1 MLYRLVISPIEYLI
15 EVVFT
20 IMNGFFGH
28 EGYAIIA
35 VSMTISTLVL
45 PLYLRADA
53 IQEAEQK
60 KQKAMERWLAHIR
73 KTFTGDERY
82 MMTNAYYAEMDYK
95 PLYAL
100 KGLIPL
106 LLQIPFFIAA
116 YHFLSNLKCLQGT
129 SFWLIADLGAE
140 DRMLK
145 LGGLAINVLPV
156 LMTGINLIS
165 SVIYTKDATLKQK
178 IQPVVLALI
187 FLVLLYHS
195 PAGLV
200 LYWTMNNLYSMCKN
214 VVMKIVKH
222 PERLGM
228 IGPVVI
234 AALFLVFLL
243 ATGKLQERIAW
254 KDHES
259 LFLYGL
265 IVLAL
270 LAAPTKV
277 WLGKT
282 GIFEKRSS
290 GNQQGAEKAEGT
302 KSAERKPGR
311 GQTTTGKNVHITVIL
326 LELALALL
334 LGLVIPLLVLSVAP
348 MDFLVI
354 DRTTDPLHYAY
365 AAFAVASGVFL
376 VWGSL
381 IYAMAEEKGRF
392 AYGRVLLI
400 LLFIAL
406 VDMLGFKAVVGNVS
420 TMLEF
425 EKMPHFALIPKAINL
440 AALGAAAIAGW
451 LLWDKGG
458 KVRDGLAA
466 VVCLTFTAM
475 AVMNIQATK
484 AGIHEVD
491 DGAEVD
497 YVLPLSTEGRNVI
510 VLMMDRAISAY
521 VPFLF
526 EEKPELYDMYA
537 GFTYYPNTLSFG
549 RGTGSGGPALYGGY
563 EYTTE
568 HLPVADEDR
577 HRKHIEALL
586 VQPIL
591 FGENGFEVTVTDPGF
606 WAASA
611 TDYSIYDPYP
621 YISAYSLEQNL
632 PVGYD
637 LEGMKAARER
647 NFFFYSIYRIAP
659 AMLQDEIYGKG
670 RFLAADH
677 TSFVGEG
684 EFRRG
689 YTVLKN
695 LPELT
700 RIEEGDRDHFL
711 AIGNNTTHAE
721 SMLALPDYTDER
733 EADYTGIDIAA
744 DKHAGNLT
752 LHFDRDNEGL
762 SVGHYHSNMAAFL
775 KLGAWFD
782 YLREQGV
789 FDNTRIIIVSDHGY
803 GLPQREDMLLPGG
816 VNVEAV
822 NPVLLVK
829 DFDSNGAFTVDTQ
842 FMTNADTTV
851 LATQGI
857 VADPVNPFTGNAM
870 TLEPKEGGVDFM
882 WQPLEWDFYGDPYAG
897 DKWYHVSDDILDPE
911 KWVPIEALR

>member
-1 MLYRLVISPIEYLI
+1 
-15 EVVFT
+15 
-20 IMNGFFGH
+20 MNGFFGH

-60 KQKAMERWLAHIR
+60 KQKAMERWIGHIK

-82 MMTNAYYAEMDYK
+82 MMTNAYYAEMGYK

-140 DRMLK
+140 DGMLK
-145 LGGLAINVLPV
+145 IGSLAINVLPV

-178 IQPVVLALI
+178 IQPVVLALV

-234 AALFLVFLL
+234 AALFLVFLV
-243 ATGKLQERIAW
+243 AAGKLQERIAW

-265 IVLAL
+265 ILLAL
-270 LAAPTKV
+270 LVSPAKALLEKA
-277 WLGKT
+277 
-282 GIFEKRSS
+282 GIFGKR
-290 GNQQGAEKAEGT
+290 
-302 KSAERKPGR
+302 RKQNR
-311 GQTTTGKNVHITVIL
+311 EQAANGKNVHVTVLL

-365 AAFAVASGVFL
+365 AAFAVACGVFL

-381 IYAMAEEKGRF
+381 IYGMAEEKGRF

-400 LLFIAL
+400 LLFVAL
-406 VDMLGFKAVVGNVS
+406 VNMLGFKAVVGNVS

-425 EKMPHFALIPKAINL
+425 EKMPHFDLIPKAVNL
-440 AALGAAAIAGW
+440 AALAVAAIVGW

-466 VVCLTFTAM
+466 VVCLTFAAM
-475 AVMNIQATK
+475 AVMNIQTTK
-484 AGIHEVD
+484 AGIHDVD

-497 YVLPLSTEGRNVI
+497 YVLPLSKEGRNVI

-568 HLPVADEDR
+568 HLPVEDEDR
-577 HRKHIEALL
+577 HQKHIEALL

-591 FGENGFEVTVTDPGF
+591 FGENGFQVTATDPGF

-700 RIEEGDRDHFL
+700 RIEEGDTDHFL

-721 SMLALPDYTDER
+721 SMLALPEYTDER

-744 DKHAGNLT
+744 DKHAGDLT

-789 FDNTRIIIVSDHGY
+789 YDNTRIIIVSDHGY

-829 DFDSNGAFTVDTQ
+829 DFDSNGEFTVDTQ

-851 LATQGI
+851 LATRGI
-857 VADPVNPFTGNAM
+857 IADPVNPFTGKAITM
-870 TLEPKEGGVDFM
+870 EPKEGGVDFM

-897 DKWYHVSDDILDPE
+897 DKWYHVSDDILDPD

>member
-1 MLYRLVISPIEYLI
+1 
-15 EVVFT
+15 
-20 IMNGFFGH
+20 MNGFFGH

-60 KQKAMERWLAHIR
+60 KQKAMERWIGHIK

-82 MMTNAYYAEMDYK
+82 MMTNAYYAEMGYK

-140 DRMLK
+140 DGMLK
-145 LGGLAINVLPV
+145 IGSLAINVLPV

-178 IQPVVLALI
+178 IQPVVLALV

-234 AALFLVFLL
+234 AALFLVFLVV
-243 ATGKLQERIAW
+243 TGKLQERIAW

-265 IVLAL
+265 ILLAL
-270 LAAPTKV
+270 LVSPAKALLEKA
-277 WLGKT
+277 
-282 GIFEKRSS
+282 GIFGKR
-290 GNQQGAEKAEGT
+290 
-302 KSAERKPGR
+302 RKQNR
-311 GQTTTGKNVHITVIL
+311 EQAANGKNVHVTVLL

-365 AAFAVASGVFL
+365 AAFAVACGVFL

-381 IYAMAEEKGRF
+381 IYGMAEEKGRF

-400 LLFIAL
+400 LLFVAL
-406 VDMLGFKAVVGNVS
+406 VNMLGFKAVVGNVS

-425 EKMPHFALIPKAINL
+425 EKMPHFDLIPKAVNL
-440 AALGAAAIAGW
+440 AALAVAAIVGW

-466 VVCLTFTAM
+466 VVCLTFAAM
-475 AVMNIQATK
+475 AVMNIQTTK
-484 AGIHEVD
+484 AGIHDVD

-497 YVLPLSTEGRNVI
+497 YVLPLSKEGRNVI

-568 HLPVADEDR
+568 HLPVEDEDR
-577 HRKHIEALL
+577 HQKHIEALL

-591 FGENGFEVTVTDPGF
+591 FGENGFQVTATDPGF

-700 RIEEGDRDHFL
+700 RIEEGDTDHFL

-721 SMLALPDYTDER
+721 SMLALPEYTDER

-744 DKHAGNLT
+744 DKHAGDLT

-789 FDNTRIIIVSDHGY
+789 YDNTRIIIVSDHGY

-829 DFDSNGAFTVDTQ
+829 DFDSNGEFTVDTQ

-857 VADPVNPFTGNAM
+857 IADPVNPFTGKAITM
-870 TLEPKEGGVDFM
+870 EPKEGGVDFM

-897 DKWYHVSDDILDPE
+897 DKWYHVSDDILDPD

>member
-1 MLYRLVISPIEYLI
+1 
-15 EVVFT
+15 
-20 IMNGFFGH
+20 MNGFFGH

-60 KQKAMERWLAHIR
+60 KQKVMERWIGHIK

-82 MMTNAYYAEMDYK
+82 MMTNAYYAEMGYK

-129 SFWLIADLGAE
+129 SFWLISDLGAE
-140 DRMLK
+140 DGMLK
-145 LGGLAINVLPV
+145 IGSLAINVLPV
-156 LMTGINLIS
+156 LMTGINLVS

-178 IQPVVLALI
+178 IQPVVLALV

-222 PERLGM
+222 PERLGV
-228 IGPVVI
+228 IGSVVI
-234 AALFLVFLL
+234 AVLFLVFLV

-270 LAAPTKV
+270 LVSPVKA
-277 WLGKT
+277 LIEKT
-282 GIFEKRSS
+282 GVFRKTAKTAQKNREDAV
-290 GNQQGAEKAEGT
+290 AEHHA
-302 KSAERKPGR
+302 
-311 GQTTTGKNVHITVIL
+311 TVLL

-348 MDFLVI
+348 MDFLVM
-354 DRTTDPLHYAY
+354 DRATDPMHYAY
-365 AAFAVASGVFL
+365 AAFAVACGVFL

-381 IYAMAEEKGRF
+381 IYGMADGKGRF
-392 AYGRVLLI
+392 AYGRALFI
-400 LLFIAL
+400 LLLMAL

-425 EKMPHFALIPKAINL
+425 EKMPHFALLTKGLNLVVLAL
-440 AALGAAAIAGW
+440 AAVVGW

-458 KVRDGLAA
+458 RVRDGLAA
-466 VVCLTFTAM
+466 VICLTFAAM
-475 AVMNIQATK
+475 AFLNIRETR
-484 AGIHEVD
+484 AGIHKVD
-491 DGAEVD
+491 DGSENVE
-497 YVLPLSTEGRNVI
+497 YVLPLSKEGQNVI

-537 GFTYYPNTLSFG
+537 GFIYYPNTLSFG
-549 RGTGSGGPALYGGY
+549 RGTSSGAPALYGGY

-568 HLPVADEDR
+568 HIESSERSSEDL
-577 HRKHIEALL
+577 HKEALL
-586 VQPIL
+586 VQPRL
-591 FGENGFEVTVTDPGF
+591 FGENGFHVTVTDPGF

-647 NFFFYSIYRIAP
+647 NFFFYSIYRIMP
-659 AMLQDEIYGKG
+659 AMLQDEVYGKG
-670 RFLAADH
+670 RYLAADH

-689 YTVLKN
+689 YTMLKN
-695 LPELT
+695 MKGLT
-700 RIEEGDRDHFL
+700 RIEEDATPQFL

-721 SMLALPDYTDER
+721 SMLALPEYTDER
-733 EADYTGIDIAA
+733 EADYSGIDIAA
-744 DKHAGNLT
+744 DKHAGDLT
-752 LHFDRDNEGL
+752 LHFDRDNVGL

-775 KLGAWFD
+775 KLGEWFD
-782 YLREQGV
+782 YLRECGV
-789 FDNTRIIIVSDHGY
+789 YDNTRIIIVSDHGY
-803 GLPQREDMLLPGG
+803 GLPQREDMLLPYG

-822 NPVLLVK
+822 NPLLLVK

-857 VADPVNPFTGNAM
+857 IDHPVNPFTGNAITM
-870 TLEPKEGGVDFM
+870 EDKKDGVHFK

-897 DKWYHVSDDILDPE
+897 DKWYTVKDDILDPDN
-911 KWVPIEALR
+911 WIPMAQPY

>member
-1 MLYRLVISPIEYLI
+1 
-15 EVVFT
+15 
-20 IMNGFFGH
+20 MNGFFGH

-60 KQKAMERWLAHIR
+60 KQKAMERWIGHIK

-82 MMTNAYYAEMDYK
+82 MMTNAYYAEMGYK

-140 DRMLK
+140 DGMLK
-145 LGGLAINVLPV
+145 IGSLAINVLPV

-178 IQPVVLALI
+178 IQPVVLALV

-234 AALFLVFLL
+234 AALFMIFLV

-265 IVLAL
+265 ILLAL
-270 LAAPTKV
+270 LVSPAKV
-277 WLGKT
+277 LLEKA
-282 GIFEKRSS
+282 GIFGK
-290 GNQQGAEKAEGT
+290 Q
-302 KSAERKPGR
+302 RKQNG
-311 GQTTTGKNVHITVIL
+311 GQTATGKNIHVTVLL

-365 AAFAVASGVFL
+365 AAFAVACGVFL

-381 IYAMAEEKGRF
+381 IYGMAEEKGRF

-400 LLFIAL
+400 LLFVAL
-406 VDMLGFKAVVGNVS
+406 VNMLGFKAVVGNVS

-425 EKMPHFALIPKAINL
+425 EKMPHFDLIPKAVNL
-440 AALGAAAIAGW
+440 AALAVAAIVGW

-466 VVCLTFTAM
+466 VVCLTFAAM
-475 AVMNIQATK
+475 AVMNIQTTK
-484 AGIHEVD
+484 AGIHDVD

-497 YVLPLSTEGRNVI
+497 YVLPLSKEGHNVI

-568 HLPVADEDR
+568 HLPVEDEDR
-577 HRKHIEALL
+577 HQKHIEALL

-591 FGENGFEVTVTDPGF
+591 FGENGFQVTATDPGF

-700 RIEEGDRDHFL
+700 RIEEGDTDHFL

-721 SMLALPDYTDER
+721 SMLALPEYTDER

-744 DKHAGNLT
+744 DKYAGDLT

-789 FDNTRIIIVSDHGY
+789 YDNTRIIIVSDHGY

-829 DFDSNGAFTVDTQ
+829 DFDSNGEFTVDTQ

-851 LATQGI
+851 LATRGI
-857 VADPVNPFTGNAM
+857 IADPVNPFTGKAITM
-870 TLEPKEGGVDFM
+870 EPKERSISERRG
-882 WQPLEWDFYGDPYAG
+882 
-897 DKWYHVSDDILDPE
+897 
-911 KWVPIEALR
+911 

>member
-1 MLYRLVISPIEYLI
+1 MLYRLFILPIEYLI

-60 KQKAMERWLAHIR
+60 KQKAMERWIGHIK

-82 MMTNAYYAEMDYK
+82 MMTNAYYAEMGYK

-140 DRMLK
+140 DGMLK
-145 LGGLAINVLPV
+145 IGSLAINVLPV

-178 IQPVVLALI
+178 IQPVVLALV

-234 AALFLVFLL
+234 AALFLVFLV
-243 ATGKLQERIAW
+243 AAGKLQERIAW

-265 IVLAL
+265 ILLAL
-270 LAAPTKV
+270 LVSPAKALLEKA
-277 WLGKT
+277 
-282 GIFEKRSS
+282 GIFGKR
-290 GNQQGAEKAEGT
+290 
-302 KSAERKPGR
+302 RKQNR
-311 GQTTTGKNVHITVIL
+311 EQAANGKNVHVTVLL

-365 AAFAVASGVFL
+365 AAFAVACGVFL

-381 IYAMAEEKGRF
+381 IYGMAEEKGRF

-400 LLFIAL
+400 LLFVAL
-406 VDMLGFKAVVGNVS
+406 VNMLGFKAVVGNVS

-425 EKMPHFALIPKAINL
+425 EKMPHFDLIPKAVNL
-440 AALGAAAIAGW
+440 AALAVAAIVGW

-466 VVCLTFTAM
+466 VVCLTFAAM
-475 AVMNIQATK
+475 AVMNIQTTK
-484 AGIHEVD
+484 AGIHDVD

-497 YVLPLSTEGRNVI
+497 YVLPLSKEGRNVI

-568 HLPVADEDR
+568 HLPVEDEDR
-577 HRKHIEALL
+577 HQKHIEALL

-591 FGENGFEVTVTDPGF
+591 FGENGFQVTATDPGF

-700 RIEEGDRDHFL
+700 RIEEGDTDHFL

-721 SMLALPDYTDER
+721 SMLALPEYTDER

-744 DKHAGNLT
+744 DKHAGDLT

-789 FDNTRIIIVSDHGY
+789 YDNTRIIIVSDHGY

-829 DFDSNGAFTVDTQ
+829 DFDSNGEFTVDTQ

-851 LATQGI
+851 LATRGI
-857 VADPVNPFTGNAM
+857 IADPVNPFTGKAITM
-870 TLEPKEGGVDFM
+870 EPKEGGVDFM

-897 DKWYHVSDDILDPE
+897 DKWYHVSDDILDPD

>member
-1 MLYRLVISPIEYLI
+1 
-15 EVVFT
+15 
-20 IMNGFFGH
+20 MNGFFGH

-60 KQKAMERWLAHIR
+60 KQKAMERWIGHIK

-82 MMTNAYYAEMDYK
+82 MMTNAYYAEMGYK

-129 SFWLIADLGAE
+129 SFGLIADLGAE
-140 DRMLK
+140 DGMLK
-145 LGGLAINVLPV
+145 IGSLAINVLPV

-178 IQPVVLALI
+178 IQPVVLALV

-234 AALFLVFLL
+234 AALFLVFLV

-265 IVLAL
+265 ILLAL
-270 LAAPTKV
+270 LVSPAKV
-277 WLGKT
+277 LLEKA
-282 GIFEKRSS
+282 GIFGKR
-290 GNQQGAEKAEGT
+290 
-302 KSAERKPGR
+302 RKQNG
-311 GQTTTGKNVHITVIL
+311 GQAANGKNVHVTVLL

-354 DRTTDPLHYAY
+354 DRTTNPLHYAY
-365 AAFAVASGVFL
+365 AAFAVACGVFL

-381 IYAMAEEKGRF
+381 IYGMAEEKGRF

-400 LLFIAL
+400 LLFVAL
-406 VDMLGFKAVVGNVS
+406 VNMLGFKAVVGNVS

-425 EKMPHFALIPKAINL
+425 EKMPHFDLIPKAVNL
-440 AALGAAAIAGW
+440 AVLAVAAIVGW

-466 VVCLTFTAM
+466 VVCLTFAAM
-475 AVMNIQATK
+475 AVMNIQTTK
-484 AGIHEVD
+484 AGIHDVD

-497 YVLPLSTEGRNVI
+497 YVLPLSKEGRNVI

-568 HLPVADEDR
+568 HLPVEDEDR
-577 HRKHIEALL
+577 HQKHIEALL

-591 FGENGFEVTVTDPGF
+591 FGENGFQVTATDPGF

-700 RIEEGDRDHFL
+700 RIEEGDTDHFL

-721 SMLALPDYTDER
+721 SMLALPEYTDER

-744 DKHAGNLT
+744 DKHAGDLT

-789 FDNTRIIIVSDHGY
+789 YDNTRIIIVSDHGY

-829 DFDSNGAFTVDTQ
+829 DFDSNGEFTVDTQ

-851 LATQGI
+851 LATRGI
-857 VADPVNPFTGNAM
+857 IADPVNPFTGKAITM
-870 TLEPKEGGVDFM
+870 EPKEGGVDFM

-897 DKWYHVSDDILDPE
+897 DKWYHVSDDILDPD

>member
-1 MLYRLVISPIEYLI
+1 MLYRLFILPIEYLI

-60 KQKAMERWLAHIR
+60 KQKAMERWIGHIK

-82 MMTNAYYAEMDYK
+82 MMTNAYYAEMGYK

-140 DRMLK
+140 DGMLK
-145 LGGLAINVLPV
+145 IGSLAINVLPV

-178 IQPVVLALI
+178 IQPVVLALV

-234 AALFLVFLL
+234 AALFLVFLVV
-243 ATGKLQERIAW
+243 TGKLQERIAW

-265 IVLAL
+265 ILLAL
-270 LAAPTKV
+270 LVSPAKALLEKA
-277 WLGKT
+277 
-282 GIFEKRSS
+282 GIFGKR
-290 GNQQGAEKAEGT
+290 
-302 KSAERKPGR
+302 RKQNR
-311 GQTTTGKNVHITVIL
+311 EQAANGKNVHVTVLL

-365 AAFAVASGVFL
+365 AAFAVACGVFL

-381 IYAMAEEKGRF
+381 IYGMAEEKGRF

-400 LLFIAL
+400 LLFVAL
-406 VDMLGFKAVVGNVS
+406 VNMLGFKAVVGNVS

-425 EKMPHFALIPKAINL
+425 EKMPHFDLIPKAVNL
-440 AALGAAAIAGW
+440 AALAVAAIVGW

-466 VVCLTFTAM
+466 VVCLTFAAM
-475 AVMNIQATK
+475 AVMNIQTTK
-484 AGIHEVD
+484 AGIHDVD

-497 YVLPLSTEGRNVI
+497 YVLPLSKEGRNVI

-568 HLPVADEDR
+568 HLPVEDEDR
-577 HRKHIEALL
+577 HQKHIEALL

-591 FGENGFEVTVTDPGF
+591 FGENGFQVTATDPGF

-700 RIEEGDRDHFL
+700 RIEEGDTDHFL

-721 SMLALPDYTDER
+721 SMLALPEYTDER

-744 DKHAGNLT
+744 DKHAGDLT

-789 FDNTRIIIVSDHGY
+789 YDNTRIIIVSDHGY

-829 DFDSNGAFTVDTQ
+829 DFDSNGEFTVDTQ

-857 VADPVNPFTGNAM
+857 IADPVNPFTGKAITM
-870 TLEPKEGGVDFM
+870 EPKEGGVDFM

-897 DKWYHVSDDILDPE
+897 DKWYHVSDDILDPD

>member
-1 MLYRLVISPIEYLI
+1 
-15 EVVFT
+15 
-20 IMNGFFGH
+20 MNGFFGH

-60 KQKAMERWLAHIR
+60 KQKAMERWIGHIK

-82 MMTNAYYAEMDYK
+82 MMTNAYYAEMGYK

-140 DRMLK
+140 DGMLK
-145 LGGLAINVLPV
+145 IGSLAINVLPV

-178 IQPVVLALI
+178 IQPVVLALV

-234 AALFLVFLL
+234 AALFLVFLVV
-243 ATGKLQERIAW
+243 TGKLQERIAW

-265 IVLAL
+265 ILLAL
-270 LAAPTKV
+270 LVSPAKALLEKA
-277 WLGKT
+277 
-282 GIFEKRSS
+282 GIFGKR
-290 GNQQGAEKAEGT
+290 
-302 KSAERKPGR
+302 RKQNR
-311 GQTTTGKNVHITVIL
+311 EQAANGKNVHVTVLL

-365 AAFAVASGVFL
+365 AAFAVACGVFL

-381 IYAMAEEKGRF
+381 IYGMAEEKGRF

-400 LLFIAL
+400 LLFVAL
-406 VDMLGFKAVVGNVS
+406 VNMLGFKAVVGNVS

-425 EKMPHFALIPKAINL
+425 EKMPHFDLIPKAVNL
-440 AALGAAAIAGW
+440 AALAVAAIVGW

-466 VVCLTFTAM
+466 VVCLTFAAM
-475 AVMNIQATK
+475 AVMNIQTTK
-484 AGIHEVD
+484 AGIHDVD

-497 YVLPLSTEGRNVI
+497 YVLPLSKEGRNVI

-568 HLPVADEDR
+568 HLPVEDEDR
-577 HRKHIEALL
+577 HQKHIEALL

-591 FGENGFEVTVTDPGF
+591 FGENGFQVTATDPGF

-700 RIEEGDRDHFL
+700 RIEEGDTDHFL
-711 AIGNNTTHAE
+711 AIGNNTPHAE
-721 SMLALPDYTDER
+721 SMLALPEYTDER

-744 DKHAGNLT
+744 DKYAGDLT

-789 FDNTRIIIVSDHGY
+789 YDNTRIIIVSDHGY

-829 DFDSNGAFTVDTQ
+829 DFDSNGEFTVDTQ

-857 VADPVNPFTGNAM
+857 IADPVNPFTGKAITM
-870 TLEPKEGGVDFM
+870 EPKEGGVDFM

-897 DKWYHVSDDILDPE
+897 DKWYHVSDDILDPD

>member
-1 MLYRLVISPIEYLI
+1 MLYRLFILPIEYLI

-60 KQKAMERWLAHIR
+60 KQKAMERWIGHIK

-82 MMTNAYYAEMDYK
+82 MMTNAYYAEMGYK

-140 DRMLK
+140 DGMLK
-145 LGGLAINVLPV
+145 IGSLAINVLPV

-178 IQPVVLALI
+178 IQPVVLALV

-234 AALFLVFLL
+234 AALFLVFLV

-265 IVLAL
+265 ILLAL
-270 LAAPTKV
+270 LVSPAKALLEKA
-277 WLGKT
+277 
-282 GIFEKRSS
+282 GIFGKR
-290 GNQQGAEKAEGT
+290 
-302 KSAERKPGR
+302 RKQNR
-311 GQTTTGKNVHITVIL
+311 EQAANGKNVHVTVLL

-354 DRTTDPLHYAY
+354 DRTTNPLHYAY
-365 AAFAVASGVFL
+365 AAFVVACGVFL

-381 IYAMAEEKGRF
+381 IYGMAEEKGRF

-400 LLFIAL
+400 LLFVAL
-406 VDMLGFKAVVGNVS
+406 VNMLGFKAVVGNVS

-425 EKMPHFALIPKAINL
+425 EKMPHFDLIPKAVNL
-440 AALGAAAIAGW
+440 AALAVAAIVGW

-466 VVCLTFTAM
+466 VVCLTFAAM
-475 AVMNIQATK
+475 AVMNIQTTK
-484 AGIHEVD
+484 AGIHDVD

-497 YVLPLSTEGRNVI
+497 YVLPLSKEGRNVI

-568 HLPVADEDR
+568 HLPVEDEDR
-577 HRKHIEALL
+577 HQKHIEALL

-591 FGENGFEVTVTDPGF
+591 FGENGFQVTATDPGF

-700 RIEEGDRDHFL
+700 RIEEGDTDHFL

-721 SMLALPDYTDER
+721 SMLALPEYTDER

-744 DKHAGNLT
+744 DKHAGDLT

-789 FDNTRIIIVSDHGY
+789 YDNTRIIIVSDHGY

-829 DFDSNGAFTVDTQ
+829 DFDSNGEFTVDTQ

-851 LATQGI
+851 LATRGI
-857 VADPVNPFTGNAM
+857 IADPVNPFTGKAITM
-870 TLEPKEGGVDFM
+870 EPKEGGVDFM

-897 DKWYHVSDDILDPE
+897 DKWYHVSDDILDPD

>member
-1 MLYRLVISPIEYLI
+1 MLYRLVISPIEYVI

-20 IMNGFFGH
+20 IMNSFFGH
-28 EGYAIIA
+28 EGFAIIA

-60 KQKAMERWLAHIR
+60 KQKEMERWITHIK

-82 MMTNAYYAEMDYK
+82 MMTNAYYAEMHYK

-129 SFWLIADLGAE
+129 SFWLITDLGAE
-140 DRMLK
+140 DGMLK
-145 LGGLAINVLPV
+145 IGGLAINVLPV
-156 LMTGINLIS
+156 LMTCINLIS

-178 IQPVVLALI
+178 IQPVVLALV

-214 VVMKIVKH
+214 VVMKVVKH
-222 PERLGM
+222 PERLGV
-228 IGPVVI
+228 IGPCVLAVLFI
-234 AALFLVFLL
+234 VFLVV
-243 ATGKLQERIAW
+243 TGKLQERIAW

-259 LFLYGL
+259 IFLYGL
-265 IVLAL
+265 IELAL
-270 LAAPTKV
+270 LATPIKALLKK
-277 WLGKT
+277 LS
-282 GIFEKRSS
+282 KR
-290 GNQQGAEKAEGT
+290 
-302 KSAERKPGR
+302 
-311 GQTTTGKNVHITVIL
+311 TTPVDNKKEQSEPAMLTTFL
-326 LELALALL
+326 LEGALALL
-334 LGLVIPLLVLSVAP
+334 LGLVIPLLVLSVSP
-348 MDFLVI
+348 MDFLTM

-365 AAFAVASGVFL
+365 AAFAVAAGVFL

-381 IYAMAEEKGRF
+381 IYGMADAKGKHT
-392 AYGRVLLI
+392 YGGVLFI
-400 LLFIAL
+400 LLAIAL
-406 VDMLGFKAVVGNVS
+406 INMLGFKAVVGNVS

-425 EKMPHFALIPKAINL
+425 EKMPHFTLVPKMINL
-440 AALGAAAIAGW
+440 AVLGVAGILGW
-451 LLWDKGG
+451 IFWNKGG
-458 KVRDGLAA
+458 KVRDGMVA
-466 VVCLTFTAM
+466 VLTLTFLAM
-475 AVMNIQATK
+475 AILKINETK
-484 AGIHEVD
+484 AGTHEVD
-491 DGAEVD
+491 DGAQDVE
-497 YVLPLSTEGRNVI
+497 YVVPLSAEGRNVI
-510 VLMMDRAISAY
+510 VIMLDRAISAY

-526 EEKPELYDMYA
+526 EEKPELNEMYA

-549 RGTGSGGPALYGGY
+549 RGTSTGAPALYGGY
-563 EYTTE
+563 EYNTE
-568 HLPVADEDR
+568 QMATDGRPTEDQ
-577 HRKHIEALL
+577 HVESLL
-586 VQPIL
+586 VQPVL
-591 FGENGFEVTVTDPGF
+591 FAQNGFDVTVTDPGF
-606 WAASA
+606 WSPSA
-611 TDYSIYDPYP
+611 VDYSIYDPYP
-621 YISAYSLEQNL
+621 EITAYSLEQNI

-659 AMLQDEIYGKG
+659 AMLQDEVYGKG
-670 RFLAADH
+670 RYLAADH

-684 EFRRG
+684 DFRKG

-700 RIEEGDRDHFL
+700 RIEEGDTDHFL
-711 AIGNNTTHAE
+711 AMGNNTAHAE
-721 SMLALPDYTDER
+721 AMLSLPDYSDER

-744 DKHAGNLT
+744 DKHAGDLT
-752 LHFDRDNEGL
+752 LHFDRENEGL
-762 SVGHYHSNMAAFL
+762 SVGMYHSNMAAFL
-775 KLGAWFD
+775 KMGEWFD
-782 YLREQGV
+782 YLRECGV

-857 VADPVNPFTGNAM
+857 IEDPVNPFTGQAITM
-870 TLEPKEGGVDFM
+870 DGKEGGVNFL
-882 WQPLEWDFYGDPYAG
+882 WTPLQWDFYGDPNGG
-897 DKWYHVSDDILDPE
+897 DQWYHVSDDILDPA
-911 KWVPIEALR
+911 KWVPIEAPY

>member
-1 MLYRLVISPIEYLI
+1 MLYRLFILPIEYLI

-60 KQKAMERWLAHIR
+60 KQKAMERWIGHIK

-82 MMTNAYYAEMDYK
+82 MMTNAYYAEMGYK

-140 DRMLK
+140 DGMLK
-145 LGGLAINVLPV
+145 IGSLAINVLPV

-178 IQPVVLALI
+178 IQPVVLALV

-234 AALFLVFLL
+234 AALFLVFLVV
-243 ATGKLQERIAW
+243 TGKLQERIAW

-265 IVLAL
+265 ILLAL
-270 LAAPTKV
+270 LVSPAKALLEKA
-277 WLGKT
+277 
-282 GIFEKRSS
+282 GIFGKR
-290 GNQQGAEKAEGT
+290 
-302 KSAERKPGR
+302 RKQNR
-311 GQTTTGKNVHITVIL
+311 EQAANGKNVHVTVLL

-365 AAFAVASGVFL
+365 AAFAVACGVFL

-381 IYAMAEEKGRF
+381 IYGMAEEKGRF

-400 LLFIAL
+400 LLFVAL
-406 VDMLGFKAVVGNVS
+406 VNMLGFKAVVGNVS

-425 EKMPHFALIPKAINL
+425 EKMPHFDLIPKAVNL
-440 AALGAAAIAGW
+440 AALAVAAIVGW

-466 VVCLTFTAM
+466 VVCLTFAAM
-475 AVMNIQATK
+475 AVMNIQTTK
-484 AGIHEVD
+484 AGIHDVD

-497 YVLPLSTEGRNVI
+497 YVLPLSKEGRNVI

-568 HLPVADEDR
+568 HLPVEDEDR
-577 HRKHIEALL
+577 HQKHIEALL

-591 FGENGFEVTVTDPGF
+591 FGENGFQVTATDPGF

-700 RIEEGDRDHFL
+700 RIEEGDTDHFL

-721 SMLALPDYTDER
+721 SMLALPEYTDER

-744 DKHAGNLT
+744 DKYAGDLT

-789 FDNTRIIIVSDHGY
+789 YDNTRIIIVSDHGY

-829 DFDSNGAFTVDTQ
+829 DFDSNGEFTVDTQ

-857 VADPVNPFTGNAM
+857 IADPVNPFTGKAITM
-870 TLEPKEGGVDFM
+870 EPKEGGVDFM

-897 DKWYHVSDDILDPE
+897 DKWYHVSDDILDPD

>member
-1 MLYRLVISPIEYLI
+1 MLYRLVILPIEYLI

-20 IMNGFFGH
+20 IMNSFFGH

-53 IQEAEQK
+53 IQEAEQQ
-60 KQKAMERWLAHIR
+60 KQKAMERWIAHIK

-82 MMTNAYYAEMDYK
+82 MMTNAYYAEMGYK

-129 SFWLIADLGAE
+129 AFGPILDLGAE
-140 DRMLK
+140 DGMLHI
-145 LGGLAINVLPV
+145 GGLAVNVLPV
-156 LMTGINLIS
+156 LMTAINLVS

-178 IQPVVLALI
+178 LQPVGLALI

-200 LYWTMNNLYSMCKN
+200 LYWTMNNLYSLCKN
-214 VVMKIVKH
+214 VVMKVVKH
-222 PERLGM
+222 PERLRVG
-228 IGPVVI
+228 GPVVI
-234 AALFLVFLL
+234 AILFLVFLVG
-243 ATGKLQERIAW
+243 TGKLQERIAW

-265 IVLAL
+265 IELAL
-270 LAAPTKV
+270 LAPLVKKMVAGY
-277 WLGKT
+277 LS
-282 GIFEKRSS
+282 KRPD
-290 GNQQGAEKAEGT
+290 NQNRGAEKQSG
-302 KSAERKPGR
+302 RKPNGEENLH
-311 GQTTTGKNVHITVIL
+311 GTVLL

-334 LGLVIPLLVLSVAP
+334 LGLVIPLLVLSVEP
-348 MDFLVI
+348 MDFLTM
-354 DRTTDPLHYAY
+354 DRATDPLYYAY
-365 AAFAVASGVFL
+365 AAMAVAAGVFL

-381 IYAMAEEKGRF
+381 IYAMADREGRRT
-392 AYGRVLLI
+392 YGAVLLI
-400 LLFIAL
+400 LLLVSL

-425 EKMPHFALIPKAINL
+425 EKMPHFTLVVKMLNL
-440 AALGAAAIAGW
+440 GVLGIVGIAGW
-451 LLWDKGG
+451 LFWNRGG
-458 KVRDGLAA
+458 RVRNGLAA
-466 VVCLTFTAM
+466 VLCLTFFAM
-475 AVMNIQATK
+475 AVYNINETK
-484 AGIHEVD
+484 NKIHDVD
-491 DGAEVD
+491 GGTGDVD
-497 YVLPLSTEGRNVI
+497 YVVPLSADGRNVI
-510 VLMMDRAISAY
+510 VMMIDRAISAY
-521 VPFLF
+521 VPFMF
-526 EEKPELYDMYA
+526 EEKPQLYEQFA

-549 RGTGSGGPALYGGY
+549 RGTASGAPALYGGY
-563 EYTTE
+563 EYRTE
-568 HLPVADEDR
+568 IIEASTRESEDF
-577 HRKHIEALL
+577 HREALL

-591 FGENGFEVTVTDPGF
+591 FGEAGFDVTVTDPGF

-621 YISAYSLEQNL
+621 YITAYSLEQNI

-659 AMLQDEIYGKG
+659 AMLQDEVYGKG
-670 RFLAADH
+670 RYLAADH
-677 TSFVGEG
+677 TAFTGEG

-695 LPELT
+695 LPNLT
-700 RIEEGDRDHFL
+700 RIEQDGRDRFL
-711 AIGNNTTHAE
+711 AFGNNAAHAE
-721 SMLALPDYTDER
+721 AMLSLPDYTDER

-744 DKHAGNLT
+744 DKHAGDLT
-752 LHFDRDNEGL
+752 LRFDRDNIGL
-762 SVGHYHSNMAAFL
+762 SVGHYHSNMATFL
-775 KLGAWFD
+775 KLGEWFD
-782 YLREQGV
+782 YLRECGV
-789 FDNTRIIIVSDHGY
+789 YDNCRIILVSDHGY

-822 NPVLLVK
+822 NPILLVK
-829 DFDSNGAFTVDTQ
+829 DFGCNEPFTVDTQ

-857 VADPVNPFTGNAM
+857 IDTPVNPFTGNVISM
-870 TLEPKEGGVDFM
+870 DGKEGGVNFK

-897 DKWYHVSDDILDPE
+897 DKWYHVKDDILDPACWTPME
-911 KWVPIEALR
+911 RPY

>member
-1 MLYRLVISPIEYLI
+1 MLYRLFILPIEYLI

-60 KQKAMERWLAHIR
+60 KQKAMERWIGHIK

-82 MMTNAYYAEMDYK
+82 MMTNAYYAEMGYK

-140 DRMLK
+140 DGMLK
-145 LGGLAINVLPV
+145 IGSLAINVLPV

-178 IQPVVLALI
+178 IQPVVLALV

-234 AALFLVFLL
+234 AALFLVFLV
-243 ATGKLQERIAW
+243 AAGKLQERIAW

-265 IVLAL
+265 ILLAL
-270 LAAPTKV
+270 LVSPAKALLEKA
-277 WLGKT
+277 
-282 GIFEKRSS
+282 GIFGKR
-290 GNQQGAEKAEGT
+290 
-302 KSAERKPGR
+302 RKQNR
-311 GQTTTGKNVHITVIL
+311 EQAANGKNVHVTVLL

-365 AAFAVASGVFL
+365 AAFAVACGVFL

-381 IYAMAEEKGRF
+381 IYGMAEEKGRF

-400 LLFIAL
+400 LLFVAL
-406 VDMLGFKAVVGNVS
+406 VNMLGFKAVVGNVS

-425 EKMPHFALIPKAINL
+425 EKMPHFDLIPKAVNL
-440 AALGAAAIAGW
+440 AALAVAAIVGW

-466 VVCLTFTAM
+466 VVCLTFAAM
-475 AVMNIQATK
+475 AVMNIQTTK
-484 AGIHEVD
+484 AGIHDVD

-497 YVLPLSTEGRNVI
+497 YVLPLSKEGRNVI

-568 HLPVADEDR
+568 HLPVEDEDR
-577 HRKHIEALL
+577 HQKHIEALL

-591 FGENGFEVTVTDPGF
+591 FGENGFQVTATDPGF

-700 RIEEGDRDHFL
+700 RIEEGDTDHFL

-721 SMLALPDYTDER
+721 SMLALPEYTDER

-744 DKHAGNLT
+744 DKYAGDLT

-789 FDNTRIIIVSDHGY
+789 YDNTRIIIVSDHGY

-829 DFDSNGAFTVDTQ
+829 DFDSNGEFTVDTQ

-851 LATQGI
+851 LATRGI
-857 VADPVNPFTGNAM
+857 IADPVNPFTGKAITM
-870 TLEPKEGGVDFM
+870 EPKEGGVDFM

-897 DKWYHVSDDILDPE
+897 DKWYHVSDDILDPD
-911 KWVPIEALR
+911 KWVPIEAL

>member
-1 MLYRLVISPIEYLI
+1 MLYRLFILPIEYLI

-60 KQKAMERWLAHIR
+60 KQKAMERWIGHIK

-82 MMTNAYYAEMDYK
+82 MMTNAYYAEMGYK

-140 DRMLK
+140 DGMLK
-145 LGGLAINVLPV
+145 IGSLAINVLPV

-178 IQPVVLALI
+178 IQPVVLALV

-234 AALFLVFLL
+234 AALFLVFLV

-265 IVLAL
+265 ILLAL
-270 LAAPTKV
+270 LVSPAKA
-277 WLGKT
+277 LLEKT
-282 GIFEKRSS
+282 GIFGKR
-290 GNQQGAEKAEGT
+290 
-302 KSAERKPGR
+302 RKQNR
-311 GQTTTGKNVHITVIL
+311 EQAANGKNVHVTVLL

-354 DRTTDPLHYAY
+354 DRTTNPLHYAY
-365 AAFAVASGVFL
+365 AAFVVACGVFL

-381 IYAMAEEKGRF
+381 IYGMAEEKGRF

-400 LLFIAL
+400 LLFVAL
-406 VDMLGFKAVVGNVS
+406 VNMLGFKAVVGNVS

-425 EKMPHFALIPKAINL
+425 EKMPHFDLIPKAVNL
-440 AALGAAAIAGW
+440 AALAVAAIVGW

-466 VVCLTFTAM
+466 VVCLTFAAM
-475 AVMNIQATK
+475 AVMNIQTTK
-484 AGIHEVD
+484 AGIHDVD

-497 YVLPLSTEGRNVI
+497 YVLPLSKEGRNVI

-568 HLPVADEDR
+568 HLPVEDEDR
-577 HRKHIEALL
+577 HQKHIEALL

-591 FGENGFEVTVTDPGF
+591 FGENGFQVTATDPGF

-700 RIEEGDRDHFL
+700 RIEEGDTDHFL

-721 SMLALPDYTDER
+721 SMLALPEYTDER

-744 DKHAGNLT
+744 DKHAGDLT

-789 FDNTRIIIVSDHGY
+789 YDNTRIIIVSDHGY

-829 DFDSNGAFTVDTQ
+829 DFDSNGEFTVDTQ

-851 LATQGI
+851 LATRGI
-857 VADPVNPFTGNAM
+857 IADPVNPFTGKAITM
-870 TLEPKEGGVDFM
+870 EPKEGGVDFM

-897 DKWYHVSDDILDPE
+897 DKWYHVSDDILDPD

>member
-1 MLYRLVISPIEYLI
+1 MLYRLFILPIEYLI

-60 KQKAMERWLAHIR
+60 KQKAMERWIGHIK

-82 MMTNAYYAEMDYK
+82 MMTNAYYAEMGYK

-140 DRMLK
+140 DGMLK
-145 LGGLAINVLPV
+145 IGSLAINVLPV

-178 IQPVVLALI
+178 IQPVVLALV

-234 AALFLVFLL
+234 AALFLVFLV

-265 IVLAL
+265 ILLAL
-270 LAAPTKV
+270 LVSPAKV
-277 WLGKT
+277 LLEKA
-282 GIFEKRSS
+282 GIFGKR
-290 GNQQGAEKAEGT
+290 
-302 KSAERKPGR
+302 RKQNR
-311 GQTTTGKNVHITVIL
+311 EQAATGKNVHVTVLL

-365 AAFAVASGVFL
+365 AAFAVACGVFL

-381 IYAMAEEKGRF
+381 IYGMAEEKGRF

-400 LLFIAL
+400 LLFVAL
-406 VDMLGFKAVVGNVS
+406 VNMLGFKAVVGNVS

-425 EKMPHFALIPKAINL
+425 EKMPHFDLIPKAVNL
-440 AALGAAAIAGW
+440 AALAVAAIVGW

-466 VVCLTFTAM
+466 VVCLTFAAM
-475 AVMNIQATK
+475 AVMNIQTTK
-484 AGIHEVD
+484 AGIHDVD

-497 YVLPLSTEGRNVI
+497 YVLPLSKEGRNVI

-568 HLPVADEDR
+568 HLPVEDEDR
-577 HRKHIEALL
+577 HQKHIEALL

-591 FGENGFEVTVTDPGF
+591 FGENGFQVTATDPGF

-700 RIEEGDRDHFL
+700 RIEEGDTDHFL

-721 SMLALPDYTDER
+721 SMLALPEYTDER

-744 DKHAGNLT
+744 DKHAGDLT

-789 FDNTRIIIVSDHGY
+789 YDNTRIIIVSDHGY

-829 DFDSNGAFTVDTQ
+829 DFDSNGEFTVDTQ

-851 LATQGI
+851 LATRGI
-857 VADPVNPFTGNAM
+857 IADPVNPFTGKAITM
-870 TLEPKEGGVDFM
+870 EPKEGGVDFM

-897 DKWYHVSDDILDPE
+897 DKWYHVSDDILDPD